1 VCNRINILPS
11 RTYYALQVE
20 TFQAEFKLRAIA
32 LNSTRRET
40 LAQTFKEIVSGKYQ
54 IVILSPEMM
63 LTRRFLKEVLQNAGF
78 SKRVISVVIDE
89 AHVVSH
95 WGKSFRKKYAE
106 ISLVRA
112 FLPKGTPFAAL
123 SATLPARIR
132 ADVASKL
139 RMKDYVWL
147 HVGNDRPN
155 VSLAVR
161 AIHSSMNSFTDL
173 DFIIPENIVSPHGI
187 SKTFIYTDNINE
199 GINMQTYL
207 TSKLPL
213 DMQTKNIIRPYNA
226 AFDSEYRRAAMEMFR
241 NGETR
246 ILICTDAAGMVS
258 HHQLGTCSNPY
269 NQVPW
274 VVTFQTLMLS
284 SNGSSPHPC
293 RCLFSVREEQR
304 ETCDV
309 PVSLFFLWSRVPSAS
324 IFRQLWSSTRM
335 RQSARRKAR
344 KV

>member
-11 RTYYALQVE
+11 RTYYTLQVK
-20 TFQAEFKLRAIA
+20 TFQAEFKLSAIA

-63 LTRRFLKEVLQNAGF
+63 LTHCFLKEVLQNASF
-78 SKRVISVVIDE
+78 SKRVISMVIDE

-106 ISLVRA
+106 ISLVHT

-123 SATLPARIR
+123 SATLPACIQ
-132 ADVASKL
+132 ADVTNKL

-147 HVGNDRPN
+147 HVGNDQLN
-155 VSLAVR
+155 VLLGVQ

-173 DFIIPENIVSPHGI
+173 DFIIPENIVSLHSI
-187 SKTFIYTDNINE
+187 SKTFIYMDNINE
-199 GINMQTYL
+199 GINMQIYL

-213 DMQTKNIIRPYNA
+213 DMQTKNIICPYNA
-226 AFDSEYRRAAMEMFR
+226 AFNSEYRRAAMEMFR
-241 NGETR
+241 NRETR
-246 ILICTDAAGMVS
+246 VLICTDAVGMIS

-269 NQVPW
+269 NQVPR

-293 RCLFSVREEQR
+293 QCLFSVWEEQH
-304 ETCDV
+304 ETHNV
-309 PVSLFFLWSRVPSAS
+309 PVSLFFLWSQVPSAS

-335 RQSARRKAR
+335 RHSARCKAR